1 VNWLLVARVARV
13 AVEAARQR
21 RHAAEANRAGGST
34 LRRVLLAVG
43 LAAAPA
49 AMILLVMAF
58 GVAAVVAGSPP
69 AVASGALGIPPVVFS
84 AYLAAETN
92 APSVA
97 EDCRVD
103 WPVVAGIW
111 KVESD
116 HATYQGR
123 TVTPDGDLTPP
134 LYGATLDGFIPGTA
148 RIPDSDDGVLDGD
161 PIWDR
166 AVGPAQ
172 FLPGSWR
179 AYGQDGNG
187 DGTKDPQNVFDAALA
202 TVAHLCL
209 ATPGDYTT
217 PTGLA
222 AALRGYNNSTDYVE
236 KVTGWI
242 DYYRSFSFT
251 RGVVTAD
258 GLYAFPLPT
267 DSVTLGE
274 IRRPHHD
281 YPAADLPVPE
291 GTPVYTAHP
300 GTVTALTRPCD
311 NPERCRCGWG
321 VHVAGADGHTY
332 TYCHGSRLADDLS
345 PGREVAVGEL
355 IMLSGN
361 SGNSDAPHLHFQI
374 RSPDGTLLCPQPLLE
389 AWRGGI
395 GLSPIAAPTSGC
407 TD

>member
-1 VNWLLVARVARV
+1 MNWQVVARV
-13 AVEAARQR
+13 AVEVAGQR
-21 RHAAEANRAGGST
+21 RHAAQPERSGGST
-34 LRRVLLAVG
+34 LRRVLLVVG
-43 LAAAPA
+43 IAGAPA
-49 AMILLVMAF
+49 ALILLVTVL
-58 GVAAVVAGSPP
+58 GVAAIVGGSP
-69 AVASGALGIPPVVFS
+69 ASAASGALGISPVVFS
-84 AYLAAETN
+84 AYLAAEAN
-92 APSVA
+92 APRIT

-111 KVESD
+111 KVESN
-116 HATYQGR
+116 HATYRGR
-123 TVTPDGDLTPP
+123 TVTPNGDVTPP
-134 LYGATLDGFIPGTA
+134 LYGVTLDGTIPGTA
-148 RIPDSDDGVLDGD
+148 QIPDTDRGVLDGD
-161 PIWDR
+161 PAWDR

-209 ATPGDYTT
+209 TAPGDYTT

-222 AALRGYNNSTDYVE
+222 TALLRYNNSAEYVE

-242 DYYRSFSFT
+242 TYYRSFRFPQ
-251 RGVVTAD
+251 GAVTAD

-267 DSVTLGE
+267 DTVTVTQ

-291 GTPVYTAHP
+291 GTPVYAAHP

-311 NPERCRCGWG
+311 NPDRCRCGWR

-332 TYCHGSRLADDLS
+332 TYCHGSSIATGLS
-345 PGREVAVGEL
+345 PGASVAAGQL

-374 RSPDGTLLCPQPLLE
+374 RNPDGALLCPQPLLE
-389 AWRGGI
+389 A
-395 GLSPIAAPTSGC
+395 
-407 TD
+407 